1 MFFFLIISGQNVA
14 KIPRMMIREAVL
26 RQFPAKTL
34 RKLTVSSRNP
44 PENARNPA
52 QGSGDRIQLPVLTGS
67 CWFRAEPDKS
77 SHRNTASMKS
87 PEICGSYAF
96 LGGLFDLGCYNY
108 RHKVDSVGSDP
119 RVLSRSTYLGVIG
132 KTFYMQFFLRK
143 S

>member
-1 MFFFLIISGQNVA
+1 
-14 KIPRMMIREAVL
+14 
-26 RQFPAKTL
+26 
-34 RKLTVSSRNP
+34 
-44 PENARNPA
+44 
-52 QGSGDRIQLPVLTGS
+52 
-67 CWFRAEPDKS
+67 
-77 SHRNTASMKS
+77 MKS